1 MYLRDC
7 CDTSATDGSSDGEAF
22 PFESFHVEVHPGLAN
37 ILSLDGHFFI
47 SEFLRK
53 HHGLE

>member
-7 CDTSATDGSSDGEAF
+7 CDTSAADGSSDGEAF